1 MAPYTSVLLF
11 TVALLLSACTTYQ
24 PKPLYPEQEWRQLQD
39 VRLDDLLADTKNLLV
54 NRNQLA
60 VVFNYEDGMSA
71 DEAAGLAV
79 VLNLDLR
86 VIRLEKEIAQG
97 QLLDAGLLPN
107 PDIDAR
113 WLTPVSGVGGVLTEI
128 DTFFDLTEALLIRGP
143 SIDRAEIRIEKIN
156 WELAGREWE
165 IANEVRRA
173 FSDVLYW
180 DRTIE
185 LNKQQQQVTKQILE
199 ITTTQYDLDAGTEL
213 DVVLAESEGVEL
225 ERRARQLNG
234 QRKQAIQK
242 LNSLI
247 GLPPNHSTQLQ
258 KPEKPLAYI
267 PLSGDVDRFA
277 EKLRI
282 QRPDLH
288 QAEQAYLGS
297 EKELQ
302 LAIRRQYPRLR
313 LGPSYEHAEGED
325 LVGVGFSLEIPVF
338 NLNQGEIAIRMAERD
353 QKHQDY
359 VALLHQARGRLYD
372 TWTRLEALNDELGFY
387 FSDVAPRLERS
398 LDLTEEAFKAGLLDI
413 LRVLLVQNRVLDSKR
428 QILDALRD
436 YHRSR
441 IDLIE
446 IVGLDL
452 STKPTELD
460 K

>member
-1 MAPYTSVLLF
+1 MTQYTSVLLF
-11 TVALLLSACTTYQ
+11 TAVLLLSACTKYL
-24 PKPLYPEQEWRQLQD
+24 PKPLYPEQEWRQLQ
-39 VRLDDLLADTKNLLV
+39 VVQLDDLLANVRDPLIDN
-54 NRNQLA
+54 NQR
-60 VVFNYEDGMSA
+60 VVTFNYEDGMSA

-97 QLLDAGLLPN
+97 QLLAAGLLPN
-107 PDIDAR
+107 PDIDGR
-113 WLTPVSGVGGVLTEI
+113 WISGVGGVFTEI
-128 DTFFDLTEALLIRGP
+128 NTFFDLTEALLIRGP
-143 SIDRAEIRIEKIN
+143 SIDRAEIRIEEIN

-185 LNKQQQQVTKQILE
+185 LNKQQQQITKQILE
-199 ITTTQYDLDAGTEL
+199 ITNIQYDLEAGTEL
-213 DVVLAESEGVEL
+213 DVVLAESESVEL

-242 LNSLI
+242 LNRLI

-282 QRPDLH
+282 QRPDLR
-288 QAEQAYLGS
+288 QAEQSYLGS

-302 LAIRRQYPRLR
+302 IAIRKQYPRLR
-313 LGPSYEHAEGED
+313 LGPSYEHGDGES
-325 LVGVGFSLEIPVF
+325 LAGGGLSLEIPVF
-338 NLNQGEIAIRMAERD
+338 NLNQGEIAVRMAERD
-353 QKHQDY
+353 QMHQAY
-359 VALLHQARGRLYD
+359 VALLHQARGRLHD
-372 TWTRLEALNDELGFY
+372 TWSRLETLNDELGFY
-387 FSDVAPRLERS
+387 FSDVAPRLARS
-398 LDLTEEAFKAGLLDI
+398 LDLTGQAFKAGQFDI
-413 LRVLLVQNRVLDSKR
+413 LRVLIVQNRVLNSKR
-428 QILDALRD
+428 QILEALRG

-446 IVGLDL
+446 IIGPVLN
-452 STKPTELD
+452 TKPTEVE

>member
-1 MAPYTSVLLF
+1 MTHYTSVLLF
-11 TVALLLSACTTYQ
+11 TAVLLLSACTKYL

-39 VRLDDLLADTKNLLV
+39 VRLDDLLANAKDLLV
-54 NRNQLA
+54 DRNQLA
-60 VVFNYEDGMSA
+60 LAFNYADGISA

-86 VIRLEKEIAQG
+86 VIRLAKEIAQG
-97 QLLDAGLLPN
+97 QLLAAGLLPN
-107 PDIDAR
+107 PDIDGR
-113 WLTPVSGVGGVLTEI
+113 WLTPVSGGSRVFTEI
-128 DTFFDLTEALLIRGP
+128 DIFFDLTEALLIRGP
-143 SIDRAEIRIEKIN
+143 SIDRAEIRIEEIN
-156 WELAGREWE
+156 WELVGREWE

-199 ITTTQYDLDAGTEL
+199 ITNTQYDLDAGTEL
-213 DVVLAESEGVEL
+213 DVVLAESESVEL

-242 LNSLI
+242 LNRLI
-247 GLPPNHSTQLQ
+247 GLPPNHPTQLQ
-258 KPEKPLAYI
+258 KSEKPLAYI

-277 EKLRI
+277 DKLRI
-282 QRPDLH
+282 QRPDLR

-302 LAIRRQYPRLR
+302 IAIRKQYPRLR
-313 LGPSYEHAEGED
+313 LGPSYEHGEGKN
-325 LVGVGFSLEIPVF
+325 LVGGGLSLEIPVF
-338 NLNQGEIAIRMAERD
+338 NLNQGEIAVRMAERD
-353 QKHQDY
+353 QMHQAY
-359 VALLHQARGRLYD
+359 VAILHQARGRLYD
-372 TWTRLEALNDELGFY
+372 TWSRLETLNDELGFY

-398 LDLTEEAFKAGLLDI
+398 LDLTEQAFKAGQLDI

-428 QILDALRD
+428 QILEALRG

-446 IVGLDL
+446 IIGPVLN
-452 STKPTELD
+452 TKPTEVE